1 MKTIFRNII
10 LLAFM
15 ALASFHASA
24 YTVPHDTIYFYS
36 TWQQILDVQPVAM
49 IVDSVCDAV
58 SPYEIYI
65 ETGLEHVNETIK
77 KDYIALSQGDSL
89 WLINGDYLKRN
100 FGGDAKNINGFSPF
114 FFDEKTAF
122 VVSPRPMNVKDILL
136 GNNVDGMTSYGTP
149 EYYYID
155 FLNKRV
161 ERVTYTYL
169 DKLLEDYRDLQ
180 MRYEGMKDYKK
191 SYIIED
197 YFFKF
202 VDRVSQ
208 DIMRPYILDLV
219 DQ

>member
-49 IVDSVCDAV
+49 IVDPVCDAV

-65 ETGLEHVNETIK
+65 ETGLDNVNEKIR

-89 WLINGDYLKRN
+89 WLINGDYLKMN

-122 VVSPRPMNVKDILL
+122 VVSPRPLNVKDILL
-136 GNNVDGMTSYGTP
+136 GNDVDGMTSYGTP

>member
-36 TWQQILDVQPVAM
+36 TWQEILDVQPVAM
-49 IVDSVCDAV
+49 IVDPVCDAV
-58 SPYEIYI
+58 SPFEIYI
-65 ETGLEHVNETIK
+65 ETGLDNVNEKIR

-100 FGGDAKNINGFSPF
+100 FGGDVKNINGFSPF

-122 VVSPRPMNVKDILL
+122 VVSPRPLNVKDILL
-136 GNNVDGMTSYGTP
+136 GNDVDGMTSYGTP

>member
-1 MKTIFRNII
+1 MKTIFCNII

-36 TWQQILDVQPVAM
+36 TWQEILDVQPVAM
-49 IVDSVCDAV
+49 IVDPVCDAV

-65 ETGLEHVNETIK
+65 ETGLDNVNEKIR

-122 VVSPRPMNVKDILL
+122 VVSPRPLNVKDILL

-197 YFFKF
+197 FFFKF

>member
-1 MKTIFRNII
+1 MKTIFRKII

-15 ALASFHASA
+15 ALTSFHASA

-36 TWQQILDVQPVAM
+36 TWQEILDVQPVAM
-49 IVDSVCDAV
+49 IVDPVCDAV

-65 ETGLEHVNETIK
+65 ETGLDNVNEKIR

-122 VVSPRPMNVKDILL
+122 VVSPRPLNVKDILL
-136 GNNVDGMTSYGTP
+136 GNDVDGMTSYGTP

>member
-15 ALASFHASA
+15 ALASFHALA

-36 TWQQILDVQPVAM
+36 TWQEILDVQPVAM
-49 IVDSVCDAV
+49 IVDPVCDAV

-65 ETGLEHVNETIK
+65 ETGLDNVNEKIR

-122 VVSPRPMNVKDILL
+122 VVSPRPLNVKDILL
-136 GNNVDGMTSYGTP
+136 GNDVDGMTSYGTP

>member
-49 IVDSVCDAV
+49 IVDPVCDAV

-77 KDYIALSQGDSL
+77 RDYIALSQGDSL

-136 GNNVDGMTSYGTP
+136 GNDVDGMTSYGTP

>member
-15 ALASFHASA
+15 ALASFNASA

-36 TWQQILDVQPVAM
+36 TWQEILDVQPVAM
-49 IVDSVCDAV
+49 IIDPVCDAV

-65 ETGLEHVNETIK
+65 ETGLDNVNEKIR

-122 VVSPRPMNVKDILL
+122 VVSPRPLNVKDILL
-136 GNNVDGMTSYGTP
+136 GNDVDGMTSYGTP